1 MSDSD
6 PSGAWWR
13 SRADATVVGV
23 HPDPDTEGPSQM
35 ISRTVKTLAASLLV
49 AGGVVGAQAA
59 VAHAEIRTAPD
70 GTQTTV
76 CVYDGKDYSVGS
88 KVYHPDGTYQTCKSD
103 GTWQRVKSNTGNDM
117 RAVPAQPRSAM

>member
-1 MSDSD
+1 
-6 PSGAWWR
+6 
-13 SRADATVVGV
+13 
-23 HPDPDTEGPSQM
+23 M

-49 AGGVVGAQAA
+49 AGGVLGAQAA

-103 GTWQRVKSNTGNDM
+103 GTWQRIKPNTGNDM
-117 RAVPAQPRSAM
+117 RPVAPAPPRAAM